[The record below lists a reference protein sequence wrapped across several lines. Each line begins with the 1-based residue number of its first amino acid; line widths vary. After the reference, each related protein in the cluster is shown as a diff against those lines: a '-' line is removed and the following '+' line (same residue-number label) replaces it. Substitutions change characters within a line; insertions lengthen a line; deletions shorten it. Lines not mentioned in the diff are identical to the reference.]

1 MLKQITYPDNYSFVG
16 NPMIVSF
23 MGDSAEEVVFEV
35 RMKEQTIIELSVVL
49 FGNGDEY
56 KASINIAKYLVPFF
70 RKISYDES
78 NIVAPL
84 EDFCIEYTIYI
95 KNYPTEIFKSYNGK
109 AFYGGISD
117 SNYALLKSR
126 NMNMFSYRLRNYERQ
141 FLFTTRTNSSNL
153 VLRESELY
161 PFVFLHPGKSITI
174 LTSSGKILV
183 PQTYPEDTLCILD
196 VEAIRKAIYQV
207 HNELSSF
214 YAILVDDLTIFEIAI
229 IPNQISEESYRIRF
243 KNSLGAYEV
252 IEITGKATDQT
263 LFSEETTWMGYTPFN
278 FFEEKRSRVP
288 SKKGL
293 LASSGYKTKEELAF
307 IVDMIKSDE
316 IYFTDTSDPQNREYR
331 CHVTPDEIKVPRQ
344 ITEPQSIALKI
355 RLVTEDL
362 FESPDIVMD
371 YPTRI
376 LQNITAPGSPEIYG
390 DGLIYAEDFPFYV
403 E

>member
-1 MLKQITYPDNYSFVG
+1 
-16 NPMIVSF
+16 
-23 MGDSAEEVVFEV
+23 
-35 RMKEQTIIELSVVL
+35 
-49 FGNGDEY
+49 
-56 KASINIAKYLVPFF
+56 
-70 RKISYDES
+70 
-78 NIVAPL
+78 
-84 EDFCIEYTIYI
+84 
-95 KNYPTEIFKSYNGK
+95 
-109 AFYGGISD
+109 
-117 SNYALLKSR
+117 
-126 NMNMFSYRLRNYERQ
+126 MNMFSYRLRNYERQ

-183 PQTYPEDTLCILD
+183 PQTYPENTLCILD
-196 VEAIRKAIYQV
+196 VEAIRKAIYQA

-316 IYFTDTSDPQNREYR
+316 IYFTDISDPQNREYR

-390 DGLIYAEDFPFYV
+390 DGLIYAEDFPFYA